1 MKTIVNDIYG
11 NPVGEMDV
19 PVVERSI
26 VEEWEM
32 MRGKRNF
39 LLAQTDIYGLSDR
52 RMTAEMKNYRQNY
65 EICQAPKQI
74 QLILS
79 GLRNQNKYGINKN
92 KN

>member
-19 PVVERSI
+19 PAVERSI
-26 VEEWEM
+26 AEEWEA

-52 RMTAEMKNYRQNY
+52 RMTAEMKNYRQD
-65 EICQAPKQI
+65 
-74 QLILS
+74 
-79 GLRNQNKYGINKN
+79 LRDLPSRYSDPADVVWPTKPE
-92 KN
+92 

>member
-26 VEEWEM
+26 AEEWEA

-52 RMTAEMKNYRQNY
+52 RMTAEMKNYRQD
-65 EICQAPKQI
+65 
-74 QLILS
+74 
-79 GLRNQNKYGINKN
+79 LRDLPSRYSDPADVVWPTKPE
-92 KN
+92 

>member
-52 RMTAEMKNYRQNY
+52 TMTAEMKNYRQKLRDLPST
-65 EICQAPKQI
+65 QADPADIVWPTKPE
-74 QLILS
+74 
-79 GLRNQNKYGINKN
+79 
-92 KN
+92 

>member
-52 RMTAEMKNYRQNY
+52 TMTQAQKDYRQ
-65 EICQAPKQI
+65 A
-74 QLILS
+74 
-79 GLRNQNKYGINKN
+79 LRDITKN
-92 KN
+92 ATSLDDVSWPTKP

>member
-26 VEEWEM
+26 AEEWEM

-52 RMTAEMKNYRQNY
+52 TITAEMKNYRQKLRDLPST
-65 EICQAPKQI
+65 QADPADIVWPTKPE
-74 QLILS
+74 
-79 GLRNQNKYGINKN
+79 
-92 KN
+92 

>member
-39 LLAQTDIYGLSDR
+39 LLAQTDIYGLSDST
-52 RMTAEMKNYRQNY
+52 MTAEMKNYRQKLRDLPST
-65 EICQAPKQI
+65 QADPADIVWPTKPE
-74 QLILS
+74 
-79 GLRNQNKYGINKN
+79 
-92 KN
+92 

>member
-19 PVVERSI
+19 PVVEISI

-52 RMTAEMKNYRQNY
+52 TMTAEMKNYRQKLRDLPST
-65 EICQAPKQI
+65 QADPADIVWPTKPE
-74 QLILS
+74 
-79 GLRNQNKYGINKN
+79 
-92 KN
+92 